1 MDIELRPLRLAEI
14 LDRIFQL
21 YRARFT
27 LFLGIAGV
35 STILELLWN
44 VINMAE
50 VRWLTRHHLA
60 RQWATTVST
69 IPAWAVLF
77 AAAALCLAA
86 TNRAVAAIYDGE
98 PTSILKAFLALRR
111 GWLRYVWVNTLAFFV
126 AWGSII
132 VVVVVGVMAT
142 LMATRARTLGQ
153 ANAVTLVF
161 GATGLLVL
169 FALPL
174 CLWLTIRYSLA
185 VPACIEERLGALRSL
200 KRSVF
205 LTQDTKGRILVLLL
219 IVMAAQGTIVSAFMT
234 PMLVFMVRARGQASP
249 GMTAYTLAV
258 SALSSALIKPIYS
271 IGLTLFYYDARVRKE
286 GFDVERMLERS
297 SMDASHQA
305 SNQASNHGVASTG
318 PAV

>member
-21 YRARFT
+21 YRARFI

-44 VINMAE
+44 LIQMAE

-69 IPAWAVLF
+69 IPAWAILF
-77 AAAALCLAA
+77 AAAALCVAA

-98 PTSILKAFLALRR
+98 ATSIVKAFAALRR
-111 GWLRYVWVNTLAFFV
+111 GWLRYVWVNTLAFFI

-132 VVVVVGVMAT
+132 AVVVLAVMAT
-142 LMATRARTLGQ
+142 LIARRASTLGQ
-153 ANAVTLVF
+153 ANTITLVY

-174 CLWLTIRYSLA
+174 CLWLTLRYSLA
-185 VPACIEERLGALRSL
+185 VPACIEEKLGTLRSL

-205 LTQDTKGRILVLLL
+205 LSQDTKGRILVLLL
-219 IVMAAQGTIVSAFMT
+219 IVMAAQTTIVSAFMS
-234 PMLVFMVRARGQASP
+234 PVLVLMVRARGQASP
-249 GMTAYTLAV
+249 GMTAYTVAV
-258 SALSSALIKPIYS
+258 SALAGVLIKPVYS
-271 IGLTLFYYDARVRKE
+271 IGLTLFYYDQRVRKE
-286 GFDVERMLERS
+286 GFDLERMLERS
-297 SMDASHQA
+297 SLDAP
-305 SNQASNHGVASTG
+305 NQGVASTG
-318 PAV
+318 FAV

>member
-1 MDIELRPLRLAEI
+1 VDIELRPLRLGEI

-21 YRARFT
+21 YRARFA

-44 VINMAE
+44 LISMVE
-50 VRWLTRHHLA
+50 VRWMIRHHLA

-69 IPAWAVLF
+69 IPSWAILF
-77 AAAALCLAA
+77 AAAALSLAA
-86 TNRAVAAIYDGE
+86 TNRAVATIYDGE
-98 PTSILKAFLALRR
+98 PASILKAFAALRR

-132 VVVVVGVMAT
+132 LVVLLGVMAT
-142 LMATRARTLGQ
+142 LLATRAKSLGQ
-153 ANAVTLVF
+153 ANAITLVY
-161 GATGLLVL
+161 GATGLLIL

-174 CLWLTIRYSLA
+174 CLWLTLRYSLA
-185 VPACIEERLGALRSL
+185 VPASIEEKLGAVRSL

-205 LTQDTKGRILVLLL
+205 LARGTKRRILVLLL
-219 IVMAAQGTIVSAFMT
+219 IVMAAQGTIVSAFMM
-234 PMLVFMVRARGQASP
+234 PVLALMVRAHGQASP
-249 GMTAYTLAV
+249 GVTAYTVAV

-286 GFDVERMLERS
+286 GFDLERMLERS
-297 SMDASHQA
+297 SLDARNPA
-305 SNQASNHGVASTG
+305 ARSTG
-318 PAV
+318 SAV

>member
-1 MDIELRPLRLAEI
+1 VVPMDIELRPLRLAEI

-21 YRARFT
+21 YRARFA

-44 VINMAE
+44 LIQMAE
-50 VRWLTRHHLA
+50 VRWVTRHHFA

-69 IPAWAVLF
+69 IPAWAILF

-98 PTSILKAFLALRR
+98 PTSIVKAFAALRR
-111 GWLRYVWVNTLAFFV
+111 GWLRYVWVNTLAFFI

-132 VVVVVGVMAT
+132 AVVLVAVMAT
-142 LMATRARTLGQ
+142 LIARRASTLGQ
-153 ANAVTLVF
+153 ANVITLVY

-185 VPACIEERLGALRSL
+185 IPACIEEKLGTLKSL

-205 LTQDTKGRILVLLL
+205 LSQDTKGRILVLLL

-234 PMLVFMVRARGQASP
+234 PVFALMVRAHGQASP

-286 GFDVERMLERS
+286 GFDLERMLERS
-297 SMDASHQA
+297 SIDA
-305 SNQASNHGVASTG
+305 SNQGVASTG
-318 PAV
+318 SAV

>member
-1 MDIELRPLRLAEI
+1 VDIELRPLRLAEI

-27 LFLGIAGV
+27 LFLGIAAV
-35 STILELLWN
+35 STIIELLWN
-44 VINMAE
+44 LVQMAE
-50 VRWLTRHHLA
+50 VRWMTMHHLA

-69 IPAWAVLF
+69 IPAWAIMF

-98 PTSILKAFLALRR
+98 PTSILKAFAALRH
-111 GWLRYVWVNTLAFFV
+111 GWLRYIWVNTLAFFV

-132 VVVVVGVMAT
+132 LVVLLGVTAT
-142 LMATRARTLGQ
+142 LFATRAKSLGQ
-153 ANAVTLVF
+153 ANATALVY
-161 GATGLLVL
+161 GAMGLLVL

-174 CLWLTIRYSLA
+174 CLWLTLRYSLA
-185 VPACIEERLGALRSL
+185 VPACIEEKLGALRSL

-205 LTQDTKGRILVLLL
+205 LTRDTKGRILVLLL
-219 IVMAAQGTIVSAFMT
+219 IVMAAQGTVVSALIM
-234 PMLVFMVRARGQASP
+234 PVFALMVRAHGQASH
-249 GMTAYTLAV
+249 GVTAYTLAV
-258 SALSSALIKPIYS
+258 GALSSALIKPIYS

-297 SMDASHQA
+297 SRDA
-305 SNQASNHGVASTG
+305 SNQGVRSTG
-318 PAV
+318 SAV

>member
-21 YRARFT
+21 YRARFA

-44 VINMAE
+44 LINMAE
-50 VRWLTRHHLA
+50 LRWMTGHHLA
-60 RQWATTVST
+60 RQWTTTVSS
-69 IPAWAVLF
+69 IPAWAILF

-98 PTSILKAFLALRR
+98 PTSIVKAFAALRR
-111 GWLRYVWVNTLAFFV
+111 GWLRYVWVNTLAFFI

-132 VVVVVGVMAT
+132 AVVLVAVMAT
-142 LMATRARTLGQ
+142 LIARRASTLGQ
-153 ANAVTLVF
+153 ANAVTLVY

-185 VPACIEERLGALRSL
+185 IPACIEEKLGTLRSL

-205 LTQDTKGRILVLLL
+205 LSQDTKGRILVLLL

-234 PMLVFMVRARGQASP
+234 PVFVFMVRARGQASP
-249 GMTAYTLAV
+249 GITAYTLAV
-258 SALSSALIKPIYS
+258 TALSSALIKPIYS

-286 GFDVERMLERS
+286 GFDLERMLERS
-297 SMDASHQA
+297 SIDA
-305 SNQASNHGVASTG
+305 SNQGVASTG
-318 PAV
+318 SAV

>member
-1 MDIELRPLRLAEI
+1 VDIELRPLRLAEI

-21 YRARFT
+21 YRARFA
-27 LFLGIAGV
+27 LFLGIASV

-44 VINMAE
+44 LINMAE
-50 VRWLTRHHLA
+50 LRWMTRHHLA
-60 RQWATTVST
+60 RQWAATVST
-69 IPAWAVLF
+69 IPAWAILF

-98 PTSILKAFLALRR
+98 PTSIVKAFAALRR

-132 VVVVVGVMAT
+132 VVVLVAVMAT
-142 LMATRARTLGQ
+142 LIATRASTRGQ
-153 ANAVTLVF
+153 ANAITLVY

-174 CLWLTIRYSLA
+174 CLWLTLRYSLA
-185 VPACIEERLGALRSL
+185 VPACIEEKLGALRSL
-200 KRSVF
+200 KRSIF

-219 IVMAAQGTIVSAFMT
+219 IVMAAQGTVVSSFMT
-234 PMLVFMVRARGQASP
+234 PVFVIMVRSRGQASP

-286 GFDVERMLERS
+286 GFDIERMLERS
-297 SMDASHQA
+297 SMDAS
-305 SNQASNHGVASTG
+305 NQGVASTG
-318 PAV
+318 SAV

>member
-1 MDIELRPLRLAEI
+1 VDIELRPLRLAEI

-21 YRARFT
+21 YRARFA

-44 VINMAE
+44 LINMAE
-50 VRWLTRHHLA
+50 LRWMTRHHLA
-60 RQWATTVST
+60 RQWATTVSS
-69 IPAWAVLF
+69 IPAWAILF

-98 PTSILKAFLALRR
+98 PTSIVKAFAALRS
-111 GWLRYVWVNTLAFFV
+111 GWLRYVWVNTLAFFI

-132 VVVVVGVMAT
+132 VVVLVAVMAT
-142 LMATRARTLGQ
+142 LIARRASTLGQ
-153 ANAVTLVF
+153 ANAVTLVY

-174 CLWLTIRYSLA
+174 CLWLTLRYSLA
-185 VPACIEERLGALRSL
+185 VPACIEEKLGALRSL

-234 PMLVFMVRARGQASP
+234 PVFVFMVRARGQASP
-249 GMTAYTLAV
+249 GITAYTLAV
-258 SALSSALIKPIYS
+258 TALSSALIKPIYS

-286 GFDVERMLERS
+286 GFDLERMLERS
-297 SMDASHQA
+297 SVDA
-305 SNQASNHGVASTG
+305 SNQGVASTG
-318 PAV
+318 SAV

>member
-1 MDIELRPLRLAEI
+1 VDIELRPLRLAEI

-21 YRARFT
+21 YRARFA
-27 LFLGIAGV
+27 LFLGIAGI

-44 VINMAE
+44 LISMAE
-50 VRWLTRHHLA
+50 VRWMTRHHFA

-69 IPAWAVLF
+69 VPAWAILF

-98 PTSILKAFLALRR
+98 PTSIVKAFAALRR

-132 VVVVVGVMAT
+132 LVVLVGVVAT
-142 LMATRARTLGQ
+142 VLATRARSLGQ
-153 ANAVTLVF
+153 ANAITLVY

-174 CLWLTIRYSLA
+174 CLWLTLRYSLA
-185 VPACIEERLGALRSL
+185 VPACIEEKLGALRSL

-205 LTQDTKGRILVLLL
+205 LTRDTKGRILVLLL
-219 IVMAAQGTIVSAFMT
+219 IVMAAQGTIVSAFMM
-234 PMLVFMVRARGQASP
+234 PVFVLMVRAHGQASP
-249 GMTAYTLAV
+249 GITAYTLAV

-297 SMDASHQA
+297 SVDTSDQGAR
-305 SNQASNHGVASTG
+305 STG
-318 PAV
+318 SAV

>member
-35 STILELLWN
+35 STLLELLWN
-44 VINMAE
+44 LLNM
-50 VRWLTRHHLA
+50 VNIRWMTRHHFD
-60 RQWATTVST
+60 RQWAAAGST
-69 IPAWAVLF
+69 IPTWAVLF

-98 PTSILKAFLALRR
+98 PAGIIKAFVALRR

-132 VVVVVGVMAT
+132 VVVLAGVTAA
-142 LMATRARTLGQ
+142 LIATRVKTLGQ
-153 ANAVTLVF
+153 ANAVALVY

-174 CLWLTIRYSLA
+174 CLWLTLRYSLA
-185 VPACIEERLGALRSL
+185 VPACVEERLGSLRSL
-200 KRSVF
+200 RRSVF
-205 LTQDTKGRILVLLL
+205 LTQNTKGRILVLLL
-219 IVMAAQGTIVSAFMT
+219 IVMAAQSMIVSAFMT
-234 PMLVFMVRARGQASP
+234 PVLVFMVRAHGQASP
-249 GMTAYTLAV
+249 GMTAYTVAV
-258 SALSSALIKPIYS
+258 SALGSVLIKPVYS

-286 GFDVERMLERS
+286 GFDLERMLERS
-297 SMDASHQA
+297 SINT
-305 SNQASNHGVASTG
+305 SNEGLASTG
-318 PAV
+318 SAV

>member
-21 YRARFT
+21 YRARFA

-44 VINMAE
+44 LIQMAE
-50 VRWLTRHHLA
+50 VRWLIGHHLA

-69 IPAWAVLF
+69 IPAWAILF

-98 PTSILKAFLALRR
+98 PTSIVKAFVALRR
-111 GWLRYVWVNTLAFFV
+111 GWLRYVWVNTLAFFI

-132 VVVVVGVMAT
+132 AVVLVAVMAT
-142 LMATRARTLGQ
+142 LIARRASTLGQ
-153 ANAVTLVF
+153 ANVITLVY

-174 CLWLTIRYSLA
+174 CLWLTLRYSLA
-185 VPACIEERLGALRSL
+185 VPACIEEKLGALRSL

-205 LTQDTKGRILVLLL
+205 LSQDTKGRILVLLL

-234 PMLVFMVRARGQASP
+234 PVFALMVRARGQASP
-249 GMTAYTLAV
+249 GMTAYTVAV

-286 GFDVERMLERS
+286 GFDLERMLERS
-297 SMDASHQA
+297 SMDAPSQ
-305 SNQASNHGVASTG
+305 GVASTG
-318 PAV
+318 SAV

>member
-1 MDIELRPLRLAEI
+1 VDIELRPLRLAEI

-21 YRARFT
+21 YRARFA

-44 VINMAE
+44 LINMAE
-50 VRWLTRHHLA
+50 VRWMTRHHLA

-69 IPAWAVLF
+69 IPAWAILF

-98 PTSILKAFLALRR
+98 PTSIVKAFAALRR
-111 GWLRYVWVNTLAFFV
+111 GWLRYVWVNTVAFFV

-132 VVVVVGVMAT
+132 VVVLVGVAAT
-142 LMATRARTLGQ
+142 LVATRARTLGQ
-153 ANAVTLVF
+153 ANVVTLVY

-174 CLWLTIRYSLA
+174 CLWLTLRYSLA

-200 KRSVF
+200 KRSIF

-234 PMLVFMVRARGQASP
+234 PVFALMVRARGQASP
-249 GMTAYTLAV
+249 GMTAYTVAV

-286 GFDVERMLERS
+286 GFDLERMLERS
-297 SMDASHQA
+297 STDAP
-305 SNQASNHGVASTG
+305 NQGVASTG
-318 PAV
+318 SAV

>member
-1 MDIELRPLRLAEI
+1 VDIELRPLRLGEI

-21 YRARFT
+21 YRARFA

-44 VINMAE
+44 LISLVE
-50 VRWLTRHHLA
+50 VRWMIRHHLA

-69 IPAWAVLF
+69 IPSWAILF
-77 AAAALCLAA
+77 AAAALSLAA

-98 PTSILKAFLALRR
+98 PTSIVKAFAALRR

-132 VVVVVGVMAT
+132 LVVLVGVMAT
-142 LMATRARTLGQ
+142 LLATRAKSLGQ
-153 ANAVTLVF
+153 ANTITLVY
-161 GATGLLVL
+161 GGTGLLIL

-174 CLWLTIRYSLA
+174 CLWLTLRYSLA
-185 VPACIEERLGALRSL
+185 VPASIEEKLGAMRSL

-205 LTQDTKGRILVLLL
+205 LARGTKRRILVLLL
-219 IVMAAQGTIVSAFMT
+219 IVMAAQGTIVSAFMM
-234 PMLVFMVRARGQASP
+234 PVFALMVRSHGQASP
-249 GMTAYTLAV
+249 GVTAYTVAV

-286 GFDVERMLERS
+286 GFDLERMLERS
-297 SMDASHQA
+297 SLDASNPA
-305 SNQASNHGVASTG
+305 ARSTG
-318 PAV
+318 SAV

>member
-1 MDIELRPLRLAEI
+1 VDIELRPLRLAEI

-27 LFLGIAGV
+27 LFLGIAGIT
-35 STILELLWN
+35 TILELLWN
-44 VINMAE
+44 LVQMAE
-50 VRWLTRHHLA
+50 VRWLIRHHLA

-69 IPAWAVLF
+69 IPAWAILF

-98 PTSILKAFLALRR
+98 PTSIVKAFAALRR
-111 GWLRYVWVNTLAFFV
+111 GWLRYIWVNTLAFFV

-132 VVVVVGVMAT
+132 LVVLVGVMAT
-142 LMATRARTLGQ
+142 LLATRARSLGH
-153 ANAVTLVF
+153 ANATTLVF
-161 GATGLLVL
+161 GATGLLIL

-174 CLWLTIRYSLA
+174 CLWLTLRYSLA
-185 VPACIEERLGALRSL
+185 VPACIEEKLGALRSL

-205 LTQDTKGRILVLLL
+205 LTRDTKGRILVLLL
-219 IVMAAQGTIVSAFMT
+219 IVMAAQGTVVSALIM
-234 PMLVFMVRARGQASP
+234 PVFALMVRAHGQASH
-249 GMTAYTLAV
+249 GVTAYTLAV
-258 SALSSALIKPIYS
+258 GALSSALIKPIYS

-297 SMDASHQA
+297 SRDA
-305 SNQASNHGVASTG
+305 SNQGVRSTG
-318 PAV
+318 SAV

>member
-1 MDIELRPLRLAEI
+1 VDIELRPLRLAEI

-21 YRARFT
+21 YRARFA

-44 VINMAE
+44 LINMAE
-50 VRWLTRHHLA
+50 LRWMTRHHLA
-60 RQWATTVST
+60 RQWAATVSS
-69 IPAWAVLF
+69 IPAWAILF

-98 PTSILKAFLALRR
+98 PTSIVKAFAALRS
-111 GWLRYVWVNTLAFFV
+111 GWLRYVWVNTLAFFI

-132 VVVVVGVMAT
+132 VVVLVAVMAT
-142 LMATRARTLGQ
+142 LIARRASTLGQ
-153 ANAVTLVF
+153 ANAVTLVY

-174 CLWLTIRYSLA
+174 CLWLTLRYSLA
-185 VPACIEERLGALRSL
+185 VPACIEEKLGALRSL

-234 PMLVFMVRARGQASP
+234 PVFVFMVRARGQASP
-249 GMTAYTLAV
+249 GITAYTLAV
-258 SALSSALIKPIYS
+258 TALSSALIKPIYS

-286 GFDVERMLERS
+286 GFDLERMLERS
-297 SMDASHQA
+297 SVDA
-305 SNQASNHGVASTG
+305 SNQGVASTG
-318 PAV
+318 SAV

>member
-1 MDIELRPLRLAEI
+1 VDIELRPLRLAEI

-21 YRARFT
+21 YRARFA

-44 VINMAE
+44 LIQMAE
-50 VRWLTRHHLA
+50 VRWMTRHHLA

-69 IPAWAVLF
+69 IPAWAILF

-98 PTSILKAFLALRR
+98 PTSIVKAFAALRR
-111 GWLRYVWVNTLAFFV
+111 GWLRYVWVNTLAFFI

-132 VVVVVGVMAT
+132 AVVLVAVMAT
-142 LMATRARTLGQ
+142 LIATRARTLGQ
-153 ANAVTLVF
+153 ANAVTLVY
-161 GATGLLVL
+161 GATALLVM

-174 CLWLTIRYSLA
+174 CLWLTLRYSLA
-185 VPACIEERLGALRSL
+185 VPACIEEKLGALRSL

-219 IVMAAQGTIVSAFMT
+219 IVMAAQGTIVSALMT
-234 PMLVFMVRARGQASP
+234 PVFALMVRARGQASP
-249 GMTAYTLAV
+249 GMAAYTVAV

-286 GFDVERMLERS
+286 GFDLERMLERS
-297 SMDASHQA
+297 SIDA
-305 SNQASNHGVASTG
+305 SNQGAASTG
-318 PAV
+318 SAV

>member
-1 MDIELRPLRLAEI
+1 VAAVDIELRPLRLAEI

-21 YRARFT
+21 YRARFA
-27 LFLGIAGV
+27 LFLGIAGI

-44 VINMAE
+44 LISMAE
-50 VRWLTRHHLA
+50 VRWMTRHHLA

-69 IPAWAVLF
+69 VPAWAILF

-98 PTSILKAFLALRR
+98 PTSILKAFAALRR
-111 GWLRYVWVNTLAFFV
+111 SWLRYVWVNTLAFFV

-132 VVVVVGVMAT
+132 LVVLVGVMAT
-142 LMATRARTLGQ
+142 VLATRARSLGQ
-153 ANAVTLVF
+153 ANAITLVY

-174 CLWLTIRYSLA
+174 CLWLTLRYSLA
-185 VPACIEERLGALRSL
+185 VPACIEEKLGALRSL

-205 LTQDTKGRILVLLL
+205 LTRDTKGRILVLLL
-219 IVMAAQGTIVSAFMT
+219 IVMAAQGTIVSAFMM
-234 PMLVFMVRARGQASP
+234 PVFVLMVRAHGQASP
-249 GMTAYTLAV
+249 GITAYTLAI

-297 SMDASHQA
+297 SVDASDQGA
-305 SNQASNHGVASTG
+305 RSTG
-318 PAV
+318 SAV

>member
-1 MDIELRPLRLAEI
+1 VDIELRPLRLAEI

-21 YRARFT
+21 YRARFA

-44 VINMAE
+44 LINMAE
-50 VRWLTRHHLA
+50 VRWMTKHHLA

-69 IPAWAVLF
+69 IPAWAILF

-98 PTSILKAFLALRR
+98 PASIIKAFAALRR
-111 GWLRYVWVNTLAFFV
+111 GWLRYVWVNTLAFFI

-132 VVVVVGVMAT
+132 AVVLVAVTAT
-142 LMATRARTLGQ
+142 LIARRASTLGQ
-153 ANAVTLVF
+153 ANVITLVY

-174 CLWLTIRYSLA
+174 CLWLTLRYSLA
-185 VPACIEERLGALRSL
+185 VPACIEEKLGTLRSL

-205 LTQDTKGRILVLLL
+205 LSQDTKGRILVLLL

-234 PMLVFMVRARGQASP
+234 PVFALMVRARGQASP
-249 GMTAYTLAV
+249 GMAAYTVAV

-286 GFDVERMLERS
+286 GFDLERMLERS
-297 SMDASHQA
+297 SIDIDA
-305 SNQASNHGVASTG
+305 SNQGVASTG
-318 PAV
+318 SAV

>member
-1 MDIELRPLRLAEI
+1 VDIELRPLRLAEI

-21 YRARFT
+21 YRARFA

-44 VINMAE
+44 LIQMAE
-50 VRWLTRHHLA
+50 LRWMTRHHLG

-69 IPAWAVLF
+69 IPAWAILF

-86 TNRAVAAIYDGE
+86 TNRAVAAIYDGQ
-98 PTSILKAFLALRR
+98 PTSIVKAFAALRR

-132 VVVVVGVMAT
+132 VVVLVGVTAT
-142 LMATRARTLGQ
+142 LIATRAKTLGQ
-153 ANAVTLVF
+153 ANVVTLVY

-174 CLWLTIRYSLA
+174 CLWLTLRYSLA
-185 VPACIEERLGALRSL
+185 VPACIEERLGALRAL

-205 LTQDTKGRILVLLL
+205 LTQETKGRILVLLL

-234 PMLVFMVRARGQASP
+234 PIFVLMVRARGQASP

-286 GFDVERMLERS
+286 GFDLERMLERS
-297 SMDASHQA
+297 SIDDSTQR
-305 SNQASNHGVASTG
+305 VASTG
-318 PAV
+318 SAV

>member
-1 MDIELRPLRLAEI
+1 MDIELRPLRLGEI

-21 YRARFT
+21 YRARFA

-35 STILELLWN
+35 STILELVWN
-44 VINMAE
+44 LINMAV
-50 VRWLTRHHLA
+50 VRWMIRHRLA

-69 IPAWAVLF
+69 IPAWAILF

-98 PTSILKAFLALRR
+98 PTSIVKAFAALRC
-111 GWLRYVWVNTLAFFV
+111 GWLRYVWVNMLAFFV

-132 VVVVVGVMAT
+132 LVVLAGVTAT
-142 LMATRARTLGQ
+142 LLATRAKSLGQ
-153 ANAVTLVF
+153 ANAIALVY

-174 CLWLTIRYSLA
+174 CLWLTLRYSLA
-185 VPACIEERLGALRSL
+185 VPACIEEKLGALRSL

-205 LTQDTKGRILVLLL
+205 LTRGTKGRILVLLL
-219 IVMAAQGTIVSAFMT
+219 IVMATQGTIVSAFMM
-234 PMLVFMVRARGQASP
+234 PFFVLMVRAHGQASP
-249 GMTAYTLAV
+249 GLTAYTVAV
-258 SALSSALIKPIYS
+258 SGLSSALIKPIYC

-297 SMDASHQA
+297 SINA
-305 SNQASNHGVASTG
+305 SNPGTQSTG
-318 PAV
+318 FAV